1 MHPFALPDAAVAAS
15 VARRGKTHPFD
26 AIDGSRT
33 ALVVIDMQAYFMA
46 FGAAGEVPMARAIV
60 PTINRLAG
68 AVRAAGG
75 QVVWVQNSTND
86 TSRSWS
92 VMHDLLLT
100 PERSNVRW
108 AQMDEAAE
116 GHRLWP
122 ELEARAEDWR
132 LPKKQ
137 FSAFIQGSSELEARL
152 RSHGF
157 DTLLIAGTAT
167 NVCCESSARD
177 AMMLNFKVVMV
188 SDALGAL
195 TDAAHSAT
203 LLTFYGYFGDVLT
216 TDEAVASLVR
226 GTSSPMAK
234 IDRS

>member
-1 MHPFALPDAAVAAS
+1 MCAGHKWTRLLRAIGCGRSLRRVLKTGACPRSNQRVHPGI
-15 VARRGKTHPFD
+15 VARP
-26 AIDGSRT
+26 
-33 ALVVIDMQAYFMA
+33 
-46 FGAAGEVPMARAIV
+46 
-60 PTINRLAG
+60 
-68 AVRAAGG
+68 
-75 QVVWVQNSTND
+75 
-86 TSRSWS
+86 
-92 VMHDLLLT
+92 
-100 PERSNVRW
+100 
-108 AQMDEAAE
+108 
-116 GHRLWP
+116 
-122 ELEARAEDWR
+122 
-132 LPKKQ
+132 
-137 FSAFIQGSSELEARL
+137 EARL